1 MIRILAILFLTLASA
16 TPALADD
23 VQYKLELD
31 ISWSGDTHPHDW
43 PANGGH
49 MSGLI
54 GAAHHG
60 RYVMF
65 ADGNTASSG
74 VRSVAERGRSRIL
87 RAELQEATERKR
99 VREVFQADG
108 IAQVPGRISATFTV
122 SETHA
127 RVSFITMI
135 APSPDWFTGLA
146 GVKLRDDAGW
156 RDKAVYVLWAW
167 DAGTDRGQ
175 SYTSDN
181 DANQPAESIRLVASP
196 HFLDNAGLRQVGTA
210 TFTRVD

>member
-1 MIRILAILFLTLASA
+1 MIRVVSILLLTLGFS
-16 TPALADD
+16 PLALAEEVRYQLD
-23 VQYKLELD
+23 LD

-54 GAAHHG
+54 GATHHG

-74 VRSVAERGRSRIL
+74 VKSVAERGRQRIL
-87 RAELQEATERKR
+87 RAELDEAIERKR
-99 VREVFQADG
+99 VKHVFEANG
-108 IAQVPGRISATFTV
+108 IKQVPGRISATIAV

-127 RVSFITMI
+127 RVSFVTMI

-146 GVKLRDDAGW
+146 GVKLRNDAGW
-156 RDKAVYVLWAW
+156 RDKAVHVLWAW

-175 SYTSDN
+175 SYASDN

-196 HFLDNAGLRQVGTA
+196 HFLDNTGLKQVGTA
-210 TFTRVD
+210 TFTRID

>member
-1 MIRILAILFLTLASA
+1 MIRIVSILLLTLGFS
-16 TPALADD
+16 PLALAEE
-23 VQYKLELD
+23 VQYQLEVD

-54 GAAHHG
+54 GATHHG

-74 VRSVAERGRSRIL
+74 VKSVAERGRQRIL
-87 RAELQEATERKR
+87 RAELDEAVERKR
-99 VREVFQADG
+99 VGDVFQADG
-108 IAQVPGRISATFTV
+108 IAQVPGRISVKFPV

-127 RVSFITMI
+127 RVSFVTMI

-156 RDKAVYVLWAW
+156 KDKTTYVLWAW
-167 DAGTDRGQ
+167 DAGTDRGA
-175 SYTSDN
+175 SYASDN
-181 DANQPAESIRLVASP
+181 DANQPAESIRLVAST
-196 HFLDNAGLRQVGTA
+196 HFLDNTVLKQVCTDN
-210 TFTRVD
+210 FTLID

>member
-1 MIRILAILFLTLASA
+1 MIRILAALLFTLGFSS
-16 TPALADD
+16 LAQAED
-23 VQYKLELD
+23 VQYQLDLD

-43 PANGGH
+43 PDSGGH

-54 GAAHHG
+54 GATHHG

-74 VRSVAERGRSRIL
+74 VKSVAERGRQRIL
-87 RAELQEATERKR
+87 RAELDEAIERKR
-99 VREVFQADG
+99 VKDVFQANG
-108 IAQVPGRISATFTV
+108 IAQVPGRISATFAL

-146 GVKLRDDAGW
+146 GVKLRDDNGW
-156 RDKAVYVLWAW
+156 RDKATYVLWAW
-167 DAGTDRGQ
+167 DAGTDRGA
-175 SYTSDN
+175 SYASDN
-181 DANQPAESIRLVASP
+181 NANQPAESIRLVASP
-196 HFLDNAGLRQVGTA
+196 HFLDSSGLKQVGTA
-210 TFTRVD
+210 TFTRID

>member
-1 MIRILAILFLTLASA
+1 MSRILSILALTLGFSSLAH
-16 TPALADD
+16 ADD
-23 VQYKLELD
+23 VQYRLDLD
-31 ISWSGDTHPHDW
+31 ISWSRDTHPHDW

-49 MSGLI
+49 MSGLV
-54 GAAHHG
+54 GATHHG

-87 RAELQEATERKR
+87 QAELEEAIGRKR
-99 VREVFQADG
+99 VKDVFQADG
-108 IAQVPGRISATFTV
+108 IKKVPGRITATFAV

-156 RDKAVYVLWAW
+156 RDKAVYTLWAW

-196 HFLDNAGLRQVGTA
+196 HYLDNTGLKQVGTA
-210 TFTRVD
+210 TFTRID

>member
-1 MIRILAILFLTLASA
+1 MIRILAALLFTLGFSS
-16 TPALADD
+16 LAQAED
-23 VQYKLELD
+23 VQYQLDLD

-43 PANGGH
+43 PEGGGH

-54 GAAHHG
+54 GATHHG

-65 ADGNTASSG
+65 ADGYTATSG
-74 VRSVAERGRSRIL
+74 VKSVAERGRQRIL
-87 RAELQEATERKR
+87 RAELDEAIERKR
-99 VREVFQADG
+99 VKDVFQADG
-108 IAQVPGRISATFTV
+108 IAKVPGRISATFAL

-146 GVKLRDDAGW
+146 GVRLRDDKGW
-156 RDKAVYVLWAW
+156 RDKAVYALWAW

-175 SYTSDN
+175 SYGSDN

-196 HFLDNAGLRQVGTA
+196 HFLDNKGLKQVGTA
-210 TFTRVD
+210 TFTRID

>member
-1 MIRILAILFLTLASA
+1 M
-16 TPALADD
+16 PVLADD
-23 VQYKLELD
+23 VRYKLELD
-31 ISWSGDTHPHDW
+31 ISWSRDTHPHGW

-54 GAAHHG
+54 GATHHG

-74 VRSVAERGRSRIL
+74 VRSVAERGRPRIL
-87 RAELQEATERKR
+87 RAELEEASERKR
-99 VREVFQADG
+99 VEHVFQADG
-108 IAQVPGRISATFTV
+108 IKQAPGRISATFAV

-146 GVKLRDDAGW
+146 CVKLRDDAGW
-156 RDKAVYVLWAW
+156 RGKATYVLWAW

-175 SYTSDN
+175 SYASDN

-196 HFLDNAGLRQVGTA
+196 HFLDNTGLRQVGTA
-210 TFTRVD
+210 TFTRID

>member
-1 MIRILAILFLTLASA
+1 MIKTLAA
-16 TPALADD
+16 LLLTMVFTTPALAEEIKY
-23 VQYKLELD
+23 QLEID

-43 PANGGH
+43 PAGGGH
-49 MSGLI
+49 MSGLT
-54 GAAHHG
+54 GAIHHG

-87 RAELQEATERKR
+87 RAELQEATERRR

-108 IAQVPGRISATFTV
+108 IAQVPGRISTTFTV

-127 RVSFITMI
+127 RVSFVTMI

-156 RDKAVYVLWAW
+156 RDKAVHALWAW

-175 SYTSDN
+175 SYASDN

-196 HFLDNAGLRQVGTA
+196 HFLDNNGLKQVGTA
-210 TFTRVD
+210 TFTRID

>member
-1 MIRILAILFLTLASA
+1 MIRILATLFLTMVFS

-23 VQYKLELD
+23 AKYRLDLD
-31 ISWSGDTHPHDW
+31 ISWSRDTHPHDW

-54 GAAHHG
+54 GATHHG

-74 VRSVAERGRSRIL
+74 VKSVAERGRPRIL
-87 RAELQEATERKR
+87 RAELEEAIERKR
-99 VREVFQADG
+99 VKDVFQADG
-108 IAQVPGRISATFTV
+108 IAKVPGRISVKFPV
-122 SETHA
+122 SEPHV
-127 RVSFITMI
+127 RVSFVTMI

-167 DAGTDRGQ
+167 DAGTDRGA
-175 SYTSDN
+175 SYGSDN

-196 HFLDNAGLRQVGTA
+196 HFLDNTGLKQVGTA
-210 TFTRVD
+210 TFTRID